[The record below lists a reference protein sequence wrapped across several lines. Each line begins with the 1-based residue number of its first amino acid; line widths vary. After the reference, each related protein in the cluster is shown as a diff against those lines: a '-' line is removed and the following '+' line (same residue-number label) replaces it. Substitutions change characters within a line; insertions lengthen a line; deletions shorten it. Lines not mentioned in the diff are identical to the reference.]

1 MQQSRW
7 NVKLTRVLILELGDI
22 VDILVND
29 DPWGVVL
36 GVGGNIVLAE
46 GLRHG
51 DQGEG
56 TDKDKAKVGIKMNF
70 NRGGKKSWR
79 GREDSWGRG
88 S

>member
-36 GVGGNIVLAE
+36 GVGGNILLAE

-51 DQGEG
+51 ERVL
-56 TDKDKAKVGIKMNF
+56 AE
-70 NRGGKKSWR
+70 R
-79 GREDSWGRG
+79 
-88 S
+88 